1 MYLHNSIQGK
11 LYYAL
16 DKNFESFERKRPC
29 IKLTNKRA
37 RLKNLSFFS
46 KIISKIEIGLCIL
59 QISVARSA
67 RIFELFFTMPIE
79 CTSIVELKAT
89 FQEILNGVSK
99 SP

>member
-37 RLKNLSFFS
+37 RLKKLFFS
-46 KIISKIEIGLCIL
+46 KIISKIEIGLCTL

-67 RIFELFFTMPIE
+67 RIFELFFTIFMD